1 MRKYIANRLLRSLFS
16 ISIVIVI
23 VYILIYSLVPK
34 QNIFNKDPDYQKK
47 AGDALTQ
54 YVYKT
59 YEDYGYGDYITFGD
73 YCGEVYPDKGSADF
87 KVCVNSETKKGN

>member
-1 MRKYIANRLLRSLFS
+1 MRKYIANRLLRSIFS

-34 QNIFNKDPDYQKK
+34 EYIFDKDPDYQKK
-47 AGDALTQ
+47 AGDVLTQ

-59 YEDYGYGDYITFGD
+59 YEEYGYGDCPVGGPCHLLCDPAGQGLLGLF
-73 YCGEVYPDKGSADF
+73 
-87 KVCVNSETKKGN
+87 